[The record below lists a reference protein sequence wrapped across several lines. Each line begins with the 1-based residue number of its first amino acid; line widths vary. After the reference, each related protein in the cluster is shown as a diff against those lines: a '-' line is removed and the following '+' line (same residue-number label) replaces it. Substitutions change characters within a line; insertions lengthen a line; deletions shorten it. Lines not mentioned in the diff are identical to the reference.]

1 MGVDEAG
8 TPMSTPTSSEAGSDS
23 EEESDGGITEIRFVP
38 DNKLLLD
45 SMFTTMSECQ
55 ALHPDPVDSD
65 EDIAGEEED
74 AEEPGMFDDAEEE
87 DAADNNGTEQMDAD

>member
-1 MGVDEAG
+1 MQ
-8 TPMSTPTSSEAGSDS
+8 
-23 EEESDGGITEIRFVP
+23 ESDGGITEIRFVP

-45 SMFTTMSECQ
+45 SMFTTMSECQVRDLISFFSMQSLLLQ

-87 DAADNNGTEQMDAD
+87 DAGENNGTEQMDAD